1 MFVFFL
7 FFYENITNLS
17 TSVDNFVDNLKER
30 MKKMTIDQD
39 ELLSK
44 LQELLKNEVSTIS
57 YETWIQPL
65 GIDSIKD
72 NHIVFTVKSF
82 FQKDFIENKF
92 DSLIFNTLRYITNK
106 EWTFSVI
113 DLSVESNNSEIISTK
128 NPNVS
133 DSELETHHQTLNT
146 KYTFE
151 TFVVGNN
158 NRFAHAAA
166 LAVGNEPGKSYN
178 PLFLYGGVGLG
189 KTHLMQAIGNRIL
202 ENNSKSNVLYVT
214 SEKFTNQL
222 INSIKDNKTEM
233 FRNKYRN
240 IDALLIDD
248 IQFIAGKDRVQ
259 EEFFHTFNT
268 LREDGKQ
275 IIISSDKP
283 PRDIEFLEDRL
294 KSRFEWGLL
303 ADIGA
308 PDYETRLAIL
318 RKKAQDENI
327 IIDDSILSNIA
338 TKIDSNIREL
348 EGVFNKIVARA
359 SLTHSPITIELAENI
374 INEFKYESEKII
386 SSDFIKETVAKYF
399 SIDKE
404 ELAGAKRS
412 NDIAFPRQIAMYLCR
427 EVAGMS
433 FPQIGGE
440 FGKRDHSTVMHGY
453 NKISKEIKEKN
464 STKLIVESVKN
475 IITSEKK

>member
-1 MFVFFL
+1 
-7 FFYENITNLS
+7 
-17 TSVDNFVDNLKER
+17 
-30 MKKMTIDQD
+30 MTIDKD
-39 ELLSK
+39 ELLKK
-44 LQELLKNEVSTIS
+44 LQELLKNEVSAIS
-57 YETWIQPL
+57 YDTWIQPL

-82 FQKDFIENKF
+82 FQRDFIENKF
-92 DSLIFNTLRYITNK
+92 NSLIFNTLRYITNK
-106 EWTFSVI
+106 EWTFSVL
-113 DLSVESNNSEIISTK
+113 DLSKKSEQGETITTQNSNVT
-128 NPNVS
+128 
-133 DSELETHHQTLNT
+133 DTELENNHQTINP
-146 KYTFE
+146 KHTFE

-178 PLFLYGGVGLG
+178 PLFIYGGVGLG

-303 ADIGA
+303 ADIAA

-327 IIDDSILSNIA
+327 IIDDSILSDIA

-348 EGVFNKIVARA
+348 EGVFNKVVARA

-374 INEFKYESEKII
+374 INEFKYESEKVI
-386 SSDFIKETVAKYF
+386 SCDFIKETVAKYF

-412 NDIAFPRQIAMYLCR
+412 NDIAFPRQIAMYMCR

-433 FPQIGGE
+433 FPQIGTE
-440 FGKRDHSTVMHGY
+440 FGNRDHSTVMHGY
-453 NKISKEIKEKN
+453 NKISKEIKDKN